1 MTDVGSQ
8 ASLSRLEL
16 IVLARLSSAK
26 QPESEDLGAAV
37 STFVKPAESPAR
49 ARKIAAETRI
59 HLHSR
64 GLVADRPL
72 PRRKSSARPAK
83 RPRKRKTPPPRPPQ
97 PGHTLTDTGRRA
109 LCAALEL
116 DEAPTW
122 DRVRNVHLPALA
134 LGLPPG
140 SDDARKLLGLG
151 KKSPVGAIAAAV
163 LRMEYG
169 TPKASSAAELG
180 DALIAEALGL
190 PSGPITLKRIR
201 AHLIA
206 RRAELEPGAAPAAA
220 KPDPEHGAT
229 RATVKGDP
237 EQVATRAAMK
247 ALRARGA
254 DKRSIVQA
262 LARRWASAA
271 DPQRAPAPPPSARG
285 SQVPVATP
293 TQHASPPAATPVSS
307 PPPPL
312 TADALLALVREVI
325 PGIGSDGR
333 FGPEKVFISSIW
345 HRLERDGRVPDFSL
359 DRFKQWLL
367 DANRERLLDLV
378 RADLVGAMDP
388 RLVAESEIEDLGST
402 FHFVLDHQV
411 GSPGPDRRSH
421 AR

>member
-1 MTDVGSQ
+1 MTDIGSQ

-16 IVLARLSSAK
+16 IVLARLSSTK
-26 QPESEDLGAAV
+26 QPGTKELGEAV
-37 STFVKPAESPAR
+37 RVFALPAESPAR
-49 ARKIAAETRI
+49 AREIAAETRI
-59 HLHSR
+59 HLHGR
-64 GLVADRPL
+64 GLVADRPA
-72 PRRKSSARPAK
+72 P
-83 RPRKRKTPPPRPPQ
+83 KRKGSAKPTKQRTREAPPPRPPQ
-97 PGHTLTDTGRRA
+97 PGHKPSEAGRRA
-109 LCAALEL
+109 LCAALDLEA
-116 DEAPTW
+116 APTW
-122 DRVRNVHLPALA
+122 DKVHSVHLPALA
-134 LGLPPG
+134 LGLRPG

-163 LRMEYG
+163 LRTELGM
-169 TPKASSAAELG
+169 PKAATVTELG
-180 DALIAEALGL
+180 DALIAEALDL
-190 PSGPITLKRIR
+190 PAGPITLSRIR

-220 KPDPEHGAT
+220 RPDPPQGAT
-229 RATVKGDP
+229 RASTKGDP
-237 EQVATRAAMK
+237 EQVAARAAAK
-247 ALRARGA
+247 ALRAHGA

-271 DPQRAPAPPPSARG
+271 DPQQAPASPSSAHA
-285 SQVPVATP
+285 SQVPETAP
-293 TQHASPPAATPVSS
+293 IQHAASPAAPVSPPR
-307 PPPPL
+307 PPL

-388 RLVAESEIEDLGST
+388 RLVAESEIEDLGDT
-402 FHFVLDHQV
+402 FHFVLDRGV
-411 GSPGPDRRSH
+411 ASLGSERRSH